1 MIQIIEKK
9 QKVQKDLRLVKLE
22 AFTRFLNQHNC
33 QDLEELEKENGL
45 EKFIYLGVNHICT
58 LSEDFSKELSTD
70 IIIMEFTYS
79 EELLKAMGRLTPIRF
94 QQLFPIEK
102 RYDGARYDIKDY
114 FYTKELMDK
123 LPENQPIGNFETMF
137 HLLWNYQNLNLEE
150 FLLQYMALI
159 SFLWQ
164 LQGGQDPLVE
174 FLHKER
180 VPTYTCHE
188 KEGYIS
194 NNLTGEVIKLKKAK
208 KRRPKSLKVV
218 K

>member
-1 MIQIIEKK
+1 MIQIIKKK

-22 AFTRFLNQHNC
+22 AFTRFLNQHNW
-33 QDLEELEKENGL
+33 QNLEELEKENGL
-45 EKFIYLGVNHICT
+45 EKFIYLGVNHIRS
-58 LSEDFSKELSTD
+58 LSKDFLKGLSPD
-70 IIIMEFTYS
+70 IIGMEFVYS
-79 EELLKAMGRLTPIRF
+79 EELLKAMGHLTPIRF

-123 LPENQPIGNFETMF
+123 LPENQPIGDFETMF
-137 HLLWNYQNLNLEE
+137 HLLWDYQNIVLEE
-150 FLLQYMALI
+150 FLLQYMGII
-159 SFLWQ
+159 SLLRQ

-174 FLHKER
+174 FLHKEG

-194 NNLTGEVIKLKKAK
+194 NNLTGEVSKLKKAK
-208 KRRPKSLKVV
+208 KRRPKFLKVV